1 MSTSFRQNELNPSTP
16 EISLVQNEQEGVA
29 LMQETSTAEEAPKA
43 AAGGM
48 LRPFKIR
55 NFNLLFG
62 GQTVSIIGDALYMV
76 SLPWLVLTT
85 GGNAQ
90 ELGIILSAY
99 GLPRAFSMLAGGW
112 LSDRLRP
119 RRLMLIADTIRMILV
134 GLLALL
140 ALQGHPAFWQLCV
153 IAVLLGAFGGA
164 FTPAAMSI
172 LPDTL
177 SDDEL
182 QAGNGLMMSAMQ
194 GANLLG
200 SAFAGVIVSAL
211 SAGVGI
217 AIDAVTFLISALS
230 LAFMRRTSHATSKA
244 QADGQAQQADA
255 AQAQGEQISIG
266 RFLLKSR
273 LIQVVLLI
281 FVVISLFTGGI
292 VEVALPTLVK
302 GPMHGGANAFGFI
315 LAAWGA
321 GALLG
326 SVFAGMLGKNKYK
339 GWLTLLGG
347 LIVSAALALLPTW
360 GVIGAVICMFIGGVA
375 KSGVTVLLFTAIQL
389 AIPRYLMG
397 RVMGLVMFSSFGLYP
412 VSTFLMGLM
421 AVRFGPALLF
431 PICGIALAAVM
442 LFGMTQK
449 ALRTI

>member
-1 MSTSFRQNELNPSTP
+1 
-16 EISLVQNEQEGVA
+16 
-29 LMQETSTAEEAPKA
+29 
-43 AAGGM
+43 M
-48 LRPFKIR
+48 LRPFNVR

-62 GQTVSIIGDALYMV
+62 GQAISIIGDALYMV
-76 SLPWLVLTT
+76 ALPWLVLTT

-119 RRLMLIADTIRMILV
+119 RRLMLITDTIRMVLV
-134 GLLALL
+134 GLLAAL

-153 IAVLLGAFGGA
+153 IAVLLGIFGGA

-177 SDDEL
+177 DSEEL
-182 QAGNGLMMSAMQ
+182 QAGNGLMMSSMQ

-200 SAFAGVIVSAL
+200 SAFAGVIVATF
-211 SAGVGI
+211 SAGAGM
-217 AIDAVTFLISALS
+217 AIDAATFLVSALS
-230 LAFMRRTSHATSKA
+230 LALMRGTSHAAARASTE
-244 QADGQAQQADA
+244 GQARQEDEAEI
-255 AQAQGEQISIG
+255 QGEQISIG
-266 RFLLKSR
+266 RFLLSSR
-273 LIQVVLLI
+273 LIQLVLLI
-281 FVVISLFTGGI
+281 FVVISLFSGGI
-292 VEVALPTLVK
+292 IEVALPTLVK

-315 LAAWGA
+315 LAGWGA

-347 LIVSAALALLPTW
+347 LIVSAALGLLPTW

-375 KSGVTVLLFTAIQL
+375 NSGVTVLLFTAIQL
-389 AIPRYLMG
+389 AIPRHLMG

-412 VSTFLMGLM
+412 VSTFLMGLL
-421 AVRFGPALLF
+421 AVHFGPALLF
-431 PICGIALAAVM
+431 PICGVALTLVM

-449 ALRTI
+449 ALREI